1 MVINIY
7 ILLKVLNTWVW
18 KLIQNLVGN
27 IMIMIFLLNWT
38 EPMLSF
44 STWANMLMLRSIY
57 FAIFDFYLSYCY
69 LVWAQ
74 NYSTIQRIV
83 ILQKTAVRII
93 TFQPGNSHT
102 SHLFKQNS
110 ILKFQGKICLE
121 NILFASKSLKD
132 LSPSVLN
139 TRQID
144 MRSIQ

>member
-44 STWANMLMLRSIY
+44 STWANMLMLRFIY

-74 NYSTIQRIV
+74 NYSTIRRIV

>member
-74 NYSTIQRIV
+74 NYSTIRRIV

-144 MRSIQ
+144 MRSVQ

>member
-74 NYSTIQRIV
+74 NYSTIRRIV

>member
-74 NYSTIQRIV
+74 NYSTIRRIV

-102 SHLFKQNS
+102 SHLFKQNF

>member
-44 STWANMLMLRSIY
+44 SKWENMLMLRSIY

-74 NYSTIQRIV
+74 NCSTIWRIV
-83 ILQKTAVRII
+83 ILQKKAVIII

-102 SHLFKQNS
+102 SHLFKQNC